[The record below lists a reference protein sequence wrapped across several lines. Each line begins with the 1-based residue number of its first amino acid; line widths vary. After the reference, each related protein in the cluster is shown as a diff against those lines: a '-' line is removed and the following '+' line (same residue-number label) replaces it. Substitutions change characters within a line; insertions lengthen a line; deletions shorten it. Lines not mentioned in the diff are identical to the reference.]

1 MLRGVLERPQPPV
14 GVLRRVHRHRLEPA
28 PPCSEVQ
35 LDKLVR
41 SRSQAEAVRH
51 VPHACGSCLAQRHR
65 LELLPPCSTMLNPD
79 RGCKLGA
86 ILHLAH
92 ASQTST
98 LRPLWRC
105 WLPIPWTG
113 SQLPSSASDVCLA
126 WRMDGAG
133 TPQPSTRTYRE
144 DERVARLQGFGEPAV
159 PLQPQPQ
166 EAGARLSRRHRPRQ
180 QRRAR
185 VKVRDQLRRHACRG
199 HKKSALQGPGCGA
212 AGVCRRSS
220 CAASSAGAPAGQQ
233 HAAAGRRC
241 SDQQAPGRSAALQR
255 CADGAIQS
263 TSRHAR
269 SRG

>member
-166 EAGARLSRRHRPRQ
+166 EAGARLSRRDSARQ

-241 SDQQAPGRSAALQR
+241 SDP
-255 CADGAIQS
+255 
-263 TSRHAR
+263 
-269 SRG
+269 